1 LRAEAL
7 AFGRIRTVSSTKSE
21 PSQTR
26 AKGLAPSA
34 AAPVARVEIDVGT
47 GYELLLGIRMLVD
60 TEEDATSY
68 AAGAGWF
75 EQARARAGADVLE
88 AIDRYSGG
96 HEILFG
102 YLLALVA
109 DAPGPHT
116 ATGFLATLEDT
127 PPDELR
133 RALLGH
139 RLTTYRGD
147 ASRELVEAAARGDAG
162 AAEALLDECLDWQ
175 RAPYAHVLSLDP
187 AEAKEL
193 LLRACTGWYE
203 NVLHPDERETAR
215 VLRRSAR
222 ASRALAGRLTP
233 EELVDVATRGIRYVA
248 EPGIARILL
257 VPHLVSRPW
266 SIFTESGD
274 TKIVCYGVAETHVTG
289 DAPPDPLVAA
299 YKALGDD
306 TRLRILHRLA
316 DGPASLHELTELLG
330 LAKSTVHGHLLVLRT
345 GGLVVADVSRKTGY
359 RLRRETLAE
368 SAALLESYLVGT
380 EER

>member
-1 LRAEAL
+1 MRSIKTEL
-7 AFGRIRTVSSTKSE
+7 APT
-21 PSQTR
+21 P
-26 AKGLAPSA
+26 AKGLGPGAPDRD
-34 AAPVARVEIDVGT
+34 ARLEIDFGT
-47 GYELLLGIRMLVD
+47 AYELVLGMRMLVD
-60 TEEDATSY
+60 SDEEATTY
-68 AAGAGWF
+68 AAGAEWF
-75 EQARARAGADVLE
+75 EGVRQSAGTEVLE
-88 AIDRYSGG
+88 AIDRYAGG

-109 DAPGPHT
+109 DVPVQRT
-116 ATGFLATLEDT
+116 ATGFLTALEGT
-127 PPDELR
+127 APDELR
-133 RALLGH
+133 RVLLGH

-147 ASRELVEAAARGDAG
+147 ASRELVEAAAGGEAG
-162 AAEALLDECLDWQ
+162 AAKTLLEECLDWQ
-175 RAPYAHVLSLDP
+175 RAPYAHVLSLGP
-187 AEAKEL
+187 EEAKEL
-193 LLRACTGWYE
+193 LIRACAGWYE

-222 ASRALAGRLTP
+222 AARALAERLTP
-233 EELVDVATRGIRYVA
+233 EELVDVATRGIRYTP

-274 TKIVCYGVAETHVTG
+274 TKIICYGVAETHVTG

-316 DGPASLHELTELLG
+316 DGPATLHELTEILG

-368 SAALLESYLVGT
+368 SAALLESYLEGT
-380 EER
+380 ED